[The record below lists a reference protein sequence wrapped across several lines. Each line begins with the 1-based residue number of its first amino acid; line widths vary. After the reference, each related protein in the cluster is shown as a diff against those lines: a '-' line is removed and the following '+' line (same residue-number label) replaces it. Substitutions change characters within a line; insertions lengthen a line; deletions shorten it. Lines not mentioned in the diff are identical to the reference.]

1 MKHKYKEQIL
11 KLKDEG
17 KTFTEIMK
25 ITGAAS
31 STVSY
36 HCGKGQK
43 EKYRKRNL
51 KNRKKLH
58 PYYNRIISFN
68 LNRPNKQL
76 SAKSICTNLRLIQQ
90 KIHTFHKDRK
100 TKEYQEIQFT
110 VQDVI
115 NKLGENPKCYLTGQ
129 SIDIYKPRT
138 YQFDHIVPVSKGGDN
153 SLENLGICTRDANL
167 AKGGMMLEDFY
178 KLCEDVIRV
187 RDNKNVK
194 IGPN

>member
-31 STVSY
+31 STVCY
-36 HCGKGQK
+36 YCGKGQK
-43 EKYRKRNL
+43 EKYYNRNL
-51 KNRKKLH
+51 KNRKKHH
-58 PYYNRIISFN
+58 PYYNRIISFT
-68 LNRPNKQL
+68 LNRPNKQF
-76 SAKSICTNLRLIQQ
+76 SAKSTCTNLRLIQQ

-115 NKLGENPKCYLTGQ
+115 SKFGENPKCYLTGKE
-129 SIDIYKPRT
+129 INIYKPRT
-138 YQFDHIVPVSKGGDN
+138 YQFDHIVPASKGGDN

-187 RDNKNVK
+187 RDNKNIE